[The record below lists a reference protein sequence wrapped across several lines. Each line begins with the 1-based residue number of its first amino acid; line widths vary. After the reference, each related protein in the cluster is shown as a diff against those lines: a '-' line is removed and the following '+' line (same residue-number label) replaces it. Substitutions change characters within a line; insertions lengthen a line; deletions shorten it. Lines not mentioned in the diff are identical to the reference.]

1 MTQATAGL
9 DDFRK
14 AALAAAENDE
24 SMIDV
29 LKELDKLNR
38 VEYANAPETLEAA
51 IERLARAEFLLEDL
65 ARGAELAEIT
75 GNKNLTT
82 VFRVAAEE
90 YLQDK
95 LVVKEQEPEE
105 A

>member
-1 MTQATAGL
+1 MSQEVEISQDEEML
-9 DDFRK
+9 D
-14 AALAAAENDE
+14 ALKRLAEMN
-24 SMIDV
+24 
-29 LKELDKLNR
+29 K
-38 VEYANAPETLEAA
+38 VEYANAPGTLEEA
-51 IERLARAEFLLEDL
+51 IDRLARAEFLLEDL

-95 LVVKEQEPEE
+95 LVVKEKEE
-105 A
+105 ELE

>member
-1 MTQATAGL
+1 MS
-9 DDFRK
+9 
-14 AALAAAENDE
+14 EEIEISEDE
-24 SMIDV
+24 SLIDV
-29 LKELDKLNR
+29 LKRLEEMNR
-38 VEYANAPETLEAA
+38 VEYANAPETLEEA
-51 IERLARAEFLLEDL
+51 IDRLARAEFLLEDL

-82 VFRVAAEE
+82 VFRIAAED

-95 LVVKEQEPEE
+95 LVIKEKEPEE

>member
-1 MTQATAGL
+1 MSTEIEIG
-9 DDFRK
+9 
-14 AALAAAENDE
+14 EDE
-24 SMIDV
+24 SMADV
-29 LKELDKLNR
+29 LKRLAEENR
-38 VEYANAPETLEAA
+38 VEYDNAPTTLEEA
-51 IERLARAEFLLEDL
+51 IDRLARAEFLLEDL

>member
-1 MTQATAGL
+1 MS
-9 DDFRK
+9 
-14 AALAAAENDE
+14 EEIEISEDE
-24 SMIDV
+24 SLIDV
-29 LKELDKLNR
+29 LKRLEEMNR
-38 VEYANAPETLEAA
+38 VEYANAPGTLEEA
-51 IERLARAEFLLEDL
+51 IARLARAEFLLEDL

-95 LVVKEQEPEE
+95 LVVKEKEE
-105 A
+105 LE

>member
-1 MTQATAGL
+1 MSEEIEIN
-9 DDFRK
+9 D
-14 AALAAAENDE
+14 DE
-24 SMIDV
+24 SMVDV
-29 LKELDKLNR
+29 LKRLTEMNR
-38 VEYANAPETLEAA
+38 VEYANAPGTLEEA
-51 IERLARAEFLLEDL
+51 IDRLARAEFLLEDL

-82 VFRVAAEE
+82 VFRIAAED

-95 LVVKEQEPEE
+95 LVIKEKEPEE

>member
-1 MTQATAGL
+1 MSTEIEIG
-9 DDFRK
+9 DDETM
-14 AALAAAENDE
+14 A
-24 SMIDV
+24 DV
-29 LKELDKLNR
+29 LKRLAEENKI
-38 VEYANAPETLEAA
+38 EYANAPSTLESA
-51 IERLARAEFLLEDL
+51 IDRLARAEFLLEDL